1 VNQQG
6 RKKQN
11 QYYKEVFIMK
21 WNKVLQGT
29 LVVAAAAATWVGAG
43 AVDAAAADP
52 AADITAGGA
61 KIKFIASD
69 QTLKITEVQN
79 SAKEILFAVGTVK
92 NKKTKITAWDVY
104 DYKENMTIDLS
115 KLSNTKDNYLLVRT
129 EKAETPAI
137 IKIPAVQKTAKATIE
152 PLKAEV
158 KFGVGARAADATAA
172 AKTTGFEYRTIYGS
186 WKPVASESAIPNWSM
201 YQEQG
206 ATLYFRT
213 PGLAESDSKISN
225 DGGEIEYTYN
235 GDTEKVATTYVAVS
249 SLPGKE
255 AKLTIAKKANGP
267 SVAVDYTKGTVKLP
281 RNSEYRVVKSAIGA
295 VTTVGTSAVSKGAS
309 DFFTTDDS
317 TLKEA
322 TVEVRAIGVDKKKA
336 ASKWTRVVVDKPA
349 NFGSLLVPG
358 EAIATPPSST
368 SDPKTY
374 TWGGKGVAEAK
385 LKETSE
391 STTSLITAE
400 YIKVSKKDAI
410 KLTNNGTDGYQIVV
424 QADGKTAPAQ
434 DARVTATLKARAGS
448 TVTLKNVANGSY
460 IYVRKAGNKNSK
472 TWVGLYQC
480 LGVVDYP
487 QSVTVTAAPA
497 TSSN

>member
-29 LVVAAAAATWVGAG
+29 LIVAAAAATWVGAG
-43 AVDAAAADP
+43 AVDAAATASS
-52 AADITAGGA
+52 ISAGGA
-61 KIKFIASD
+61 TIAFDASN
-69 QTLKITEVQN
+69 QTLKISGISD
-79 SAKEILFAVGTVK
+79 SAKEILFAVGTVNA
-92 NKKTKITAWDVY
+92 NKKTVKVTAWDTY
-104 DYKENMTIDLS
+104 DYSSGMMIDLS

-129 EKAETPAI
+129 EKEETPAI
-137 IKIPAVQKTAKATIE
+137 IKIPAAQKTAKATID
-152 PLKAEV
+152 PSIPEV
-158 KFGVGARAADATAA
+158 KFGAGAKATDATAA
-172 AKTTGFEYRTIYGS
+172 AKTTGFEYRTVYGS
-186 WKPVASESAIPNWSM
+186 WNSVAAEANIPKWSM

-213 PGLAESDSKISN
+213 PGLAGEKSTISD
-225 DGGEIEYTYN
+225 DGVAFEYTYN
-235 GDTEKVATTYVAVS
+235 GVTEKVEKTYVATS

-281 RNSEYRVVKSAIGA
+281 RNSEYRVVKSTIGV

-322 TVEVRAIGVDKKKA
+322 TVEVRAVAVDKKKA

-349 NFGSLLVPG
+349 DFGTLLSAG
-358 EAIATPPSST
+358 DTPKAKPSDT
-368 SDPKTY
+368 SASGTY
-374 TWGGKGVAEAK
+374 TWGGEGITKAV
-385 LKETSE
+385 LKEKSD
-391 STTSLITAE
+391 SSASLIKAE
-400 YIKVSKKDAI
+400 YVIVSKKDAI
-410 KLTNNGTDGYQIVV
+410 KLTNNGNTAYQITV
-424 QADGKTAPAQ
+424 QEGKESVPKQ
-434 DARVTATLKARAGS
+434 DAAIKATLKAGAGK
-448 TVTLKNVANGSY
+448 TVTIKGVTNGQY
-460 IYVRKAGNKNSK
+460 IYIRKAGNKRDK

-480 LGVVDYP
+480 FGIVDYP
-487 QSVTVTAAPA
+487 QSLVVED
-497 TSSN
+497 SSGN